1 MLRKSAPPWG
11 PSQTAAIQH
20 LKNIAQHPSP
30 LRIPTDGQRILQTD
44 ASDEY
49 WGAVLLEKYD
59 GMESYCPH
67 ASGQFKE

>member
-20 LKNIAQHPSP
+20 LKNIIQHPP
-30 LRIPTDGQRILQTD
+30 DLRIRTNGQRILQID

-49 WGAVLLEKYD
+49 
-59 GMESYCPH
+59 
-67 ASGQFKE
+67 